1 MYRVLSVV
9 VTAAS
14 LLVTLPADAQNLNG
28 KLKGDYAVTVTGFC
42 AQASTPFTP
51 ESQSTNTV
59 SPLHRV
65 VETKRSYDGE
75 GNVSI
80 TGRSFQL
87 ASTATAP
94 GSFPVSESEF
104 TCSGTYQVNDD
115 LTFSEAI
122 TCAGNI
128 IVGAGAGLTF
138 TQEPTTT
145 KARIHKKKILFSDTR
160 GQPQTVIQVQGVPT
174 QSFRLCASN
183 GIGVKIKED
192 NEN

>member
-1 MYRVLSVV
+1 MYRFLSVV

-14 LLVTLPADAQNLNG
+14 LLVTLPADAQNLNK
-28 KLKGDYAVTVTGFC
+28 KLKGDYAATVTSFC

-51 ESQSTNTV
+51 ESQATNTV

-80 TGRSFQL
+80 TGRTFQL

-104 TCSGTYQVNDD
+104 TCSGTYEVNDD
-115 LTFSEAI
+115 LTFSE
-122 TCAGNI
+122 TFSCAGNI
-128 IVGAGAGLTF
+128 VVGAGAGLTF
-138 TQEPTTT
+138 TQEPRTTSG
-145 KARIHKKKILFSDTR
+145 RIHKKKILFSDTR
-160 GQPQTVIQVQGVPT
+160 GQPQTVIQVQGVATP
-174 QSFRLCASN
+174 SFRLCAGS

-192 NEN
+192 SED

>member
-1 MYRVLSVV
+1 MYRFLSVV

-14 LLVTLPADAQNLNG
+14 ILVSLPADAQNLNK
-28 KLKGDYAVTVTGFC
+28 KLKGDYAATVTSFC

-51 ESQSTNTV
+51 ESQATNTV
-59 SPLHRV
+59 SPLHRI
-65 VETKRSYDGE
+65 VESKRHYDGA

-80 TGRSFQL
+80 TGRTFQL

-94 GSFPVSESEF
+94 GAFPVSESEF

-115 LTFSEAI
+115 LTFAETI

-128 IVGAGAGLTF
+128 VVGAGAGLTF
-138 TQEPTTT
+138 TQAPITTN
-145 KARIHKKKILFSDTR
+145 ARIHKKKILFSDTR
-160 GQPQTVIQVQGVPT
+160 GQPQTVIQVQGVATP
-174 QSFRLCASN
+174 SFRLCASN

-192 NEN
+192 HED